1 MKQQQ
6 QTTATGTTTATI
18 EMKRNE
24 RLMVLQPIQ
33 LDYNNKI
40 T

>member
-1 MKQQQ
+1 MWN
-6 QTTATGTTTATI
+6 TRLSSLVVVVVVVF
-18 EMKRNE
+18 ERRNE